1 VPKKSTK
8 SNTPKGLG
16 VPQVAIYARI
26 SDDREGKEAGVKNQE
41 KACRAFVQE
50 KGWQVK
56 EVYIDNDIS
65 ASQSKK
71 KREDYERLLIDLKAG
86 VIDTI
91 VVWAVDRLYRQ
102 PIQLEELL
110 KILEK
115 SPSIKIFALQGS
127 ILDLSTID
135 GRANARILVT
145 LAKRETDL
153 LKERIRFKHKEL
165 AEKGLSHGGLR
176 AFGYKEDQ
184 IHADPKEAKIIRE
197 MYKMFLATENLSEII
212 RWLNNKR
219 KIKTARGGTWSRK
232 TVSTI
237 LSNKRYIGIRVHKDN
252 EYPAVW
258 EKIVDEKTFKAV
270 QKILSDPDRKTVP
283 KVTRRYLLTGL
294 VYCGNCGHK
303 MSNMTRGKALG
314 STSSYACRNDPA
326 IRMRGCGGVRM
337 VGAWVDTFVTKAAL
351 TYLSREKEL
360 LKDLAGNNN
369 EQQLRRHTELLEEL
383 EASRNRMN
391 VIQDMFLDGKTTQS
405 EYERAR
411 KKLGTKHELLEKE
424 IDLLE
429 ASRSP
434 KVIFEGEDIDAIW
447 EKRSIEERRA
457 ILKVIIQEVK
467 IHKSKNHGSNLP
479 QWDRIEIIWRK

>member
-1 VPKKSTK
+1 MAKTSNKANSPKVV
-8 SNTPKGLG
+8 GL
-16 VPQVAIYARI
+16 PQVAIYARI
-26 SDDREGKEAGVKNQE
+26 SDDREGKESGVKNQE
-41 KACRAFVQE
+41 KACRTFVQE
-50 KGWQVK
+50 KGWPVK
-56 EVYIDNDIS
+56 GVYIDNDIS
-65 ASQSKK
+65 ASQNKK
-71 KREDYERLLIDLKAG
+71 KREDYERLLTDLKAG

-91 VVWAVDRLYRQ
+91 VIWAVDRLYRQ
-102 PIQLEELL
+102 PSQLEELL
-110 KILEK
+110 KILENR
-115 SPSIKIFALQGS
+115 PSIKIFALQGS
-127 ILDLSTID
+127 VLDLSTID
-135 GRANARILVT
+135 GRVQARILVT
-145 LAKRETDL
+145 LAKRETEL
-153 LKERIRFKHKEL
+153 LRERIRFKHKEL
-165 AEKGLSHGGLR
+165 AEKGQNHGGLR

-184 IHADPKEAKIIRE
+184 IHIDTKEAEIIRQ

-212 RWLNNKR
+212 RWLNDKR

-232 TVSTI
+232 TVSSI
-237 LSNKRYIGIRVHKDN
+237 LSNKRYIGIRVHKQD

-270 QKILSDPDRKTVP
+270 QKILSDPERKTVP
-283 KVTRRYLLTGL
+283 AVTRKYLLTGL

-303 MSNMTRGKALG
+303 MTNMTRGKALG

-337 VGAWVDTFVTKAAL
+337 VGGWVDTFVTQASL
-351 TYLSREKEL
+351 TYLAREKEL
-360 LKDLAGNNN
+360 LKDLAGANS
-369 EQQLRRHTELLEEL
+369 EQQFKRHTELLEEL
-383 EASRNRMN
+383 EASKIRMN
-391 VIQDMFLDGKTTQS
+391 VIQDMYIEGKTTQA

-411 KKLGTKHELLEKE
+411 KKLGAKHDLFAKE

-429 ASRSP
+429 ANRSP
-434 KVIFEGEDIDAIW
+434 QVIFDGENLEAIW